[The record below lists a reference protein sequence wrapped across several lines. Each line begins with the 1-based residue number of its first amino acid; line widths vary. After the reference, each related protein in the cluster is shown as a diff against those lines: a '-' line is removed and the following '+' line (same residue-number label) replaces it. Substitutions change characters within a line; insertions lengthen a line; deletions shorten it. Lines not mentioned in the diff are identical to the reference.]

1 MQALAARADKATTP
15 ARDKT
20 GAGMWMSGTALI
32 VIASLLLEIHQF
44 DVGIKLGNIVFAVIC
59 LLVLRTSLW
68 RPETRIVLTAADYW
82 MILYL
87 LWATFS
93 VLYSPTPV
101 ETIFQVGLATIVWT
115 SLLVIRQQTL
125 TNTLHVVFTVAAI
138 ISTVS
143 VAAYLFDADFAVQ
156 PFSSTGT
163 AELRGVFEH
172 QLRLGM
178 FTAVAVGLLVVA
190 FINGDLPKL
199 RATLTRPVF
208 SGFVAIIVATL
219 YLSQARSPTA
229 ALVLTLAAC
238 CALAAPQRW
247 LRYTAVFGIGAVV
260 FLIHL
265 YGQELS
271 RAVFTTESDLTFSG
285 RLKVWQ
291 ETWSA
296 ADLQSWTGYGFA
308 SFSSSA
314 FDWLWGH
321 YRPTSAHNSLLQT
334 YFETG
339 YIGSLLMLGFVFA
352 LLFRGLYISFR
363 TRRISYTL
371 FMAVYGISCSLMSV
385 IYGGKLSILM
395 TLILLISGQEQTGK
409 AARPSVSRGL
419 RTSDAVRRPIV
430 PVLFAEK
437 ATGT

>member
-1 MQALAARADKATTP
+1 
-15 ARDKT
+15 
-20 GAGMWMSGTALI
+20 MSGTATI

-59 LLVLRTSLW
+59 LLVFRTGLW
-68 RPETRIVLTAADYW
+68 RLEARFVLTAADYW

-87 LWATFS
+87 LWAAFS
-93 VLYSPTPV
+93 VLYSPAPV
-101 ETIFQVGLATIVWT
+101 ETIFQVGLATIVWA
-115 SLLVIRQQTL
+115 SLLVLRQPPL
-125 TNTLHVVFTVAAI
+125 TNTLHIVFVVAAI
-138 ISTVS
+138 ISTFS
-143 VAAYLFDADFAVQ
+143 VAAYLFDADFAIQ
-156 PFSSTGT
+156 PFSSTGA

-178 FTAVAVGLLVVA
+178 LAAVAVGLLVVA

-199 RATLTRPVF
+199 RGRLTRPVF
-208 SGFVAIIVATL
+208 GGCVAVIVATL

-229 ALVLTLAAC
+229 ALMLTLAAC
-238 CALAAPQRW
+238 CAFAAPQRW
-247 LRYTAVFGIGAVV
+247 LRYTAIFGIGASV
-260 FLIHL
+260 FLIYL
-265 YGQELS
+265 YGQEIS
-271 RAVFTTESDLTFSG
+271 RAVFATESDLTFSG
-285 RLKVWQ
+285 RLKIWQ

-296 ADLQSWTGYGFA
+296 ADLQGWTGYGFA
-308 SFSSSA
+308 SFSSST

-339 YIGSLLMLGFVFA
+339 YIGSLLMLGFVIA
-352 LLFRGLYISFR
+352 LLSRGLSISFR

-371 FMAVYGISCSLMSV
+371 FMAIYGVSCSLMSV

-395 TLILLISGQEQTGK
+395 TLILLISGQEQAGK
-409 AARPSVSRGL
+409 AGPTASSRRATLDAAR
-419 RTSDAVRRPIV
+419 RRMTP
-430 PVLFAEK
+430 PPFTGK

>member
-1 MQALAARADKATTP
+1 
-15 ARDKT
+15 
-20 GAGMWMSGTALI
+20 MSGTATI

-44 DVGIKLGNIVFAVIC
+44 EVGIKLGNIVFAAIC
-59 LLVLRTSLW
+59 LLVFRAGLW
-68 RPETRIVLTAADYW
+68 RLETHSVLTAADYW
-82 MILYL
+82 MMLYL
-87 LWATFS
+87 LWAAFS
-93 VLYSPTPV
+93 VLYSPGPV
-101 ETIFQVGLATIVWT
+101 ETIFQVGLAAIVWS
-115 SLLVIRQQTL
+115 SLLVLRPLPL
-125 TNTLHVVFTVAAI
+125 TNTLHIVFVVAAI
-138 ISTVS
+138 ISVLS
-143 VAAYLFDADFAVQ
+143 VAAYLFDAEFALQ
-156 PFSSTGT
+156 PFSSTGS

-178 FTAVAVGLLVVA
+178 FAATALGLLVVA
-190 FINGDLPKL
+190 FINGDLPKF
-199 RATLTRPVF
+199 RGKLTRPVF
-208 SGFVAIIVATL
+208 GGCVAVIAATL

-229 ALVLTLAAC
+229 ALVLALAAC
-238 CALAAPQRW
+238 CTFAAPQRW
-247 LRYTAVFGIGAVV
+247 LRYTAVFSIGAII
-260 FLIHL
+260 FLIYL

-271 RAVFTTESDLTFSG
+271 RLMFTTESDLTFSG
-285 RLKVWQ
+285 RLKIWQ

-339 YIGSLLMLGFVFA
+339 YIGSLLMLGFVLA
-352 LLFRGLYISFR
+352 LLFRGLYISLC

-371 FMAVYGISCSLMSV
+371 FMAVYGVSCSLMSV

-395 TLILLISGQEQTGK
+395 TLILLISGQEQTGRAIRRK
-409 AARPSVSRGL
+409 VAVNRASSHV
-419 RTSDAVRRPIV
+419 VRRRMV
-430 PVLFAEK
+430 PASFTER